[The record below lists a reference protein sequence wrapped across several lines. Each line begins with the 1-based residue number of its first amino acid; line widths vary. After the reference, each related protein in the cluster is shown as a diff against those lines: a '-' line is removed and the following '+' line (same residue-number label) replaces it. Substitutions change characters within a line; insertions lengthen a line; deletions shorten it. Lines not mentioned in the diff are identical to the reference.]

1 MSDRIRIPTR
11 REVALDLGD
20 RAPARGCNCRG
31 LKILL
36 RRQHTWETIMFEAGT
51 AVGPIQPYFLSQI
64 EAAFDRSKPLSDPAN
79 QAIIEAQAVKTAGLL
94 ADFIAGAQHRLD
106 IAIYDFRL
114 ATGKAHDL
122 VVDAINTAARRGV
135 AVRIGY
141 DKDQEDHSPG
151 TIDDFL
157 GAGADPAPNGTNEFV
172 ESGRF
177 DAMVARK
184 GITTEGIDP
193 QHHIMHQKYILRDA
207 LTAKASVLMGSAN
220 FTLDAWAAQE
230 NNILAITDVP
240 DLVRMYSNDFGELWT
255 SGKIGSTGV
264 DDSGHFTLGGSD
276 VQVSFAPGK
285 GTEVEGR
292 IADTIAAAT
301 DRLYVASM
309 VISSGKILRA
319 ISNAMADVQDFGG
332 IYDGGSM
339 AGVEHSW
346 SKSTAKT
353 GGAAAAAAKSKL
365 DAFSS
370 AEKLAIWDKLKPH
383 FIAKHSIKFQDA
395 LPHNFMHDKVAV
407 ADDTVITGSFNFSN
421 NAMKNAENIL
431 VIRNRALADQYV
443 TYIKGLLQR
452 YGQGGAH

>member
-1 MSDRIRIPTR
+1 
-11 REVALDLGD
+11 
-20 RAPARGCNCRG
+20 
-31 LKILL
+31 
-36 RRQHTWETIMFEAGT
+36 MFEAGS

-64 EAAFDRSKPLSDPAN
+64 EAAFDRTKPLSDPAN
-79 QAIIEAQAVKTAGLL
+79 QAVIEAQASKTAQLL
-94 ADFIAGAQHRLD
+94 ADFISGAQHRLD

-114 ATGKAHDL
+114 ASGKAHDL
-122 VVDAINTAARRGV
+122 VVDAINGAARRGV
-135 AVRIGY
+135 AVRIAY
-141 DKDQEDHSPG
+141 DKDQEDHTPG

-157 GAGADPAPNGTNEFV
+157 GAGSDPAPDGTNAFV
-172 ESGRF
+172 ESDRF
-177 DAMVARK
+177 DANVLRR

-207 LTAKASVLMGSAN
+207 LTAKASILMGSAN

-230 NNILAITDVP
+230 NNILAITGVP

-276 VQVSFAPGK
+276 VQLSFAPGK

-292 IADTIAAAT
+292 IADTIAGAT
-301 DRLYVASM
+301 NRLYIASM
-309 VISSGKILRA
+309 VISSGKILLA
-319 ISNAMADVQDFGG
+319 IGNAMTDVEDFGG

-339 AGVEHSW
+339 AGVESAW
-346 SKSTAKT
+346 KKAVARA
-353 GGAAAAAAKSKL
+353 GGAEATTARPRL
-365 DAFSS
+365 EAFSS
-370 AEKLAIWDKLKPH
+370 GEKLAMWDKLKPH
-383 FIAKHSIKFQDA
+383 LVAKHSIQFNDK

-407 ADDTVITGSFNFSN
+407 ADDTVVTGSFNFSN

-443 TYIKGLLQR
+443 DYIKGLLRR